1 MNELISNLLTYTLPG
16 IAGSGVLTAIFF
28 KRKTNAETHSI
39 ELDNADKIRNAY
51 EGLIDSLKQDRQR
64 LMEEYDRR
72 IHDLEELYT
81 RKVELI
87 NQTWEVER
95 TSLNTRILAMEM
107 EIKSLK
113 SK

>member
-1 MNELISNLLTYTLPG
+1 MNEILNNLLIYTVPA
-16 IAGSGVLTAIFF
+16 IIGSSVFTAIFLP
-28 KRKTNAETHSI
+28 RKAKAQTRSI
-39 ELDNADKIRNAY
+39 ELENEDKIREGY
-51 EGLIDSLKQDRQR
+51 ESLIESLKQDRQR

-81 RKVELI
+81 RKVELM

-107 EIKSLK
+107 EIRNLK